1 MRTLM
6 SAGLV
11 ASLLAALGACL
22 SLEVGTE
29 SSTLTQF
36 RLEDQV
42 SAQAPRARPLVHRL
56 VIFPMPAG
64 TTAESYSL
72 LYSKA
77 PQARAA
83 YQFAGWT
90 ERPSQR
96 LAQLL
101 VDRLVALNSFESV
114 ALLGRGVGGDLQ
126 LNLIVVEI
134 YHDAASVPG
143 SGRVV
148 INAELVERE
157 SRRLLARETFATQV
171 PVDSNTAAGA
181 VRALSRASGQALDQL
196 VPWLERSAE
205 TAAPAP
211 TSAAR

>member
-1 MRTLM
+1 MMRSLM
-6 SAGLV
+6 PAGLI
-11 ASLLAALGACL
+11 ASVLVMLGACL
-22 SLEVGTE
+22 SVDVGTE

-36 RLEDQV
+36 RLDDPAK
-42 SAQAPRARPLVHRL
+42 AQDPRTRPLAHRL

-96 LAQLL
+96 LAQMLI
-101 VDRLVALNSFESV
+101 DRLVARNSFESV
-114 ALLGRGVGGDLQ
+114 ALLGRGIGGDLQ
-126 LNLIVVEI
+126 LNLIVAEI
-134 YHDAASVPG
+134 YHDAASLPG

-148 INAELVERE
+148 ISAELVERE
-157 SRRLLARETFATQV
+157 SRRLLARESFSTQA

-181 VRALSRASGQALDQL
+181 VRALSAASGQALDQL
-196 VPWLERSAE
+196 VPWLERAAE
-205 TAAPAP
+205 TAVAAPAK
-211 TSAAR
+211 